1 MLKIFH
7 FHLIYCQIWL
17 NLPMDDHHFGYIIK
31 LTKTNISD
39 DVPTLF
45 TITHLFYYPTF
56 VGL

>member
-1 MLKIFH
+1 M
-7 FHLIYCQIWL
+7 
-17 NLPMDDHHFGYIIK
+17 NDHHFGYIIK

-56 VGL
+56 VGLWRAWTHEIIPT